1 MLPLAAASLALAAA
15 GGVYS
20 LIQGGI
26 QGKKAKGL
34 RSEYDSY
41 EKSIPMQD
49 PNQVAFLGDVRRR
62 RRSFDAGTD
71 PLTQFTA
78 QQARNMGAQT
88 QANMVRG
95 GIGNVN
101 NLLRSQNATNR
112 ALGSAG
118 ADASRRSDSLFA
130 MEGQLVDSMA
140 DSAYNRQLSRANRL
154 WSEYARAREDSNSST
169 QAGIGMLVGGG
180 MTALDMASGG
190 GPKTADAATR
200 MRRREADGFKMM
212 SPIQSQIPTAPLPP
226 LSPLG
231 YNP

>member
-1 MLPLAAASLALAAA
+1 
-15 GGVYS
+15 
-20 LIQGGI
+20 
-26 QGKKAKGL
+26 
-34 RSEYDSY
+34 
-41 EKSIPMQD
+41 
-49 PNQVAFLGDVRRR
+49 
-62 RRSFDAGTD
+62 
-71 PLTQFTA
+71 
-78 QQARNMGAQT
+78 
-88 QANMVRG
+88 
-95 GIGNVN
+95 
-101 NLLRSQNATNR
+101 
-112 ALGSAG
+112 
-118 ADASRRSDSLFA
+118 

-140 DSAYNRQLSRANRL
+140 DRAYNRQLSRANRL

-200 MRRREADGFKMM
+200 MRRREADGFERM